1 MDKSSFIQKLNSIEL
16 PIGEYYILS
25 SGSLL
30 LYGLREEANDIDLCV
45 SKELFENTLKEKYKL
60 DDTSKN
66 EYGFYKI
73 AEDVEVVVNDKSD
86 SKYKFEYDIVDG
98 YPVQKLGIILRDKK
112 KRNLPK
118 DQKDI
123 KNINNFLLEN
133 FEICDIKDRP
143 EFLEEVAILTQKE
156 WGKVELTAKEFQ
168 DKVNKKV
175 EKIKQNLPLRDYCKL
190 LLIFKNELIGFI
202 SIFPHDCPKMPELTP
217 WYATMFVKEEYRQ
230 MGYSKIL
237 NDAILREAKN
247 RGFKRLYLKTT
258 LNNYYEKFGAKYI
271 KTFENDEKLMYFD
284 IL

>member
-1 MDKSSFIQKLNSIEL
+1 MDKSFFIQRLNSFDL

-60 DDTSKN
+60 DDTDKN

-73 AEDVEVVVNDKSD
+73 AEDVEVVVNDKSNP
-86 SKYKFEYDIVDG
+86 KYKFEYDIVDG

-118 DQKDI
+118 DRKDI
-123 KNINNFLLEN
+123 QNINKFLLEN
-133 FEICDIKDRP
+133 FEICDIKNRP

-156 WGKVELTAKEFQ
+156 WGKGELTAKEFQ
-168 DKVNKKV
+168 DKVSKKV
-175 EKIKQNLPLRDYCKL
+175 EKIKQNLPLRNYCKL

-202 SIFPHDCPKMPELTP
+202 SNFPHDCPEMSELTP
-217 WYATMFVKEEYRQ
+217 WYATIFVKEEYRQ

-237 NDAILREAKN
+237 NDAILSEAKN

-271 KTFENDEKLMYFD
+271 KTFENGEKLMYFD